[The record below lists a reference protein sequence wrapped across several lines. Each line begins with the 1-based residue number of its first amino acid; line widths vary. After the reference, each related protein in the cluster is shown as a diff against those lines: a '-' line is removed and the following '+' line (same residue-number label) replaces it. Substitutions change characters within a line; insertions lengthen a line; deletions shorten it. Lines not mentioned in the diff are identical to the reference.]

1 MSINNKMTKKLTQT
15 IYLGADHGGF
25 ELKETLKK
33 WLIEEDCQVKDM
45 GATTLDPQDDYPQYA
60 VAVAKAVSL
69 HTNSYGILLC
79 RSGGGMTIAANKI
92 NGIRAVELF
101 DEKSAKHAREHN
113 HANVITIGA
122 DWQNFTSAKNI
133 ISKFFTTLPSQDER
147 HLRRIQQIS
156 QLEK

>member
-1 MSINNKMTKKLTQT
+1 MKTTFPQT

-25 ELKETLKK
+25 ELKELLKK
-33 WLIEEDCQVKDM
+33 WLISESFEVKDM
-45 GATTLDPQDDYPQYA
+45 GAKHLDPQDDYPQYA
-60 VAVAKAVSL
+60 AAVAKAVAKQE
-69 HTNSYGILLC
+69 NACGILLC

-92 NGIRAVELF
+92 SGIRAVELF

-122 DWQNFTSAKNI
+122 DWQDLSSAKNI
-133 ISKFFTTLPSQDER
+133 ITEFFNTAPSQDER

-156 QLEK
+156 QLER

>member
-1 MSINNKMTKKLTQT
+1 MIKKISEI

-25 ELKETLKK
+25 ELKEALTK
-33 WLIEEDCQVKDM
+33 WLIEEGYLVKDM
-45 GATTLDPQDDYPQYA
+45 GATTFDPQDDYPQYA
-60 VAVAKAVSL
+60 VAVAKAVSQ
-69 HTNSYGILLC
+69 HTDSFGILLC
-79 RSGGGMTIAANKI
+79 RSGGGMTVAANKI
-92 NGIRAVELF
+92 DGIRAVELF

-122 DWQNFTSAKNI
+122 DWQNFSNAKNI
-133 ISKFFTTLPSQDER
+133 ISKFFNTLPSQDER